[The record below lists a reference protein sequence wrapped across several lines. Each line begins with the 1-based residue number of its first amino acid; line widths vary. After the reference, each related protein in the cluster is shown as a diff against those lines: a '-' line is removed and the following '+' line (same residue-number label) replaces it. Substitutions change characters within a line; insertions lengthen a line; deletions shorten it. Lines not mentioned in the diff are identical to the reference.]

1 MAVER
6 RSPGD
11 RTAGPGYAEM
21 AVTSGRL
28 AFLAGQCPLD
38 DAGNVVGLDDVG
50 AQTRQVVDNLRR
62 CLNTLGVG
70 PDAVVR
76 STIYVVGDQDDLATV
91 WSVFRRSGVTGAP
104 VAPSTLLGVE
114 RLGYTGQL
122 VEIEAVVALDDPDA
136 PEG

>member
-11 RTAGPGYAEM
+11 RTAGPGYAEI
-21 AVTSGRL
+21 AIGSGRL

-38 DAGNVVGLDDVG
+38 DDGNLVGSGDIVV
-50 AQTRQVVDNLRR
+50 QTRQVVANLRA
-62 CLNTLGVG
+62 CFDDLGVA
-70 PDAVVR
+70 PAAVIK
-76 STIYVVGDQDDLATV
+76 STIYVVGGQEDLASV
-91 WSVFRRSGVTGAP
+91 WSVFRESGITGTP

-122 VEIEAVVALDDPDA
+122 VEIEAVVSLDECGN

>member
-21 AVTSGRL
+21 AVASGRL

-38 DAGNVVGLDDVG
+38 DADNVVGPGDVG
-50 AQTRQVVDNLRR
+50 AQTRQVVVNLRT
-62 CLNTLGVG
+62 CLDTLGVG

-76 STIYVVGDQDDLATV
+76 STVYVVGDQEDLATA
-91 WSVFRRSGVTGAP
+91 WSVFRESGITGVP

-122 VEIEAVVALDDPDA
+122 VEIEAVVALGDPDA
-136 PEG
+136 AEG

>member
-6 RSPGD
+6 RSPGG
-11 RTAGPGYAEM
+11 RTAAPGYAEI

-38 DAGNVVGLDDVG
+38 GDGELAGPGDVV
-50 AQTRQVVDNLRR
+50 AQTRQVVTNLRA
-62 CLNTLGVG
+62 CLDDLGVG
-70 PDAVVR
+70 PQAVAA
-76 STIYVVGDQDDLATV
+76 STVYVVGDQDALATA
-91 WSVFRRSGVTGAP
+91 WTVFRESGVTGTP

-122 VEIEAVVALDDPDA
+122 VEVDAVVALD
-136 PEG
+136 

>member
-6 RSPGD
+6 RSPGG
-11 RTAGPGYAEM
+11 RTARPGYAEI

-38 DAGNVVGLDDVG
+38 DDDNLVGSGDVVV
-50 AQTRQVVDNLRR
+50 QTWQVVANLRA
-62 CLNTLGVG
+62 CFDALGVG
-70 PDAVVR
+70 PTAVIK
-76 STIYVVGDQDDLATV
+76 STIYVVGDQEDLATV
-91 WSVFRRSGVTGAP
+91 WSVFRESGITGTP

-122 VEIEAVVALDDPDA
+122 VEIDAVVSIDERGT

>member
-1 MAVER
+1 
-6 RSPGD
+6 
-11 RTAGPGYAEM
+11 M

-76 STIYVVGDQDDLATV
+76 STVYVVGDQDDLATV

>member
-11 RTAGPGYAEM
+11 LTAGPGYAEM
-21 AVTSGRL
+21 AVASGRL
-28 AFLAGQCPLD
+28 AFLAGQCPVD
-38 DAGNVVGLDDVG
+38 DAGNVVGAGDVG
-50 AQTRQVVDNLRR
+50 AQTRQVVTNLRT
-62 CLNTLGVG
+62 CLDTLGVG

-76 STIYVVGDQDDLATV
+76 STVYVVGDQEDLATA
-91 WSVFRRSGVTGAP
+91 WSVFRESGITGVP

-136 PEG
+136 AEG